1 LYQKITA
8 DHIFTGYQM
17 LPQGQVL
24 VLDNRGIVEDIIS
37 VEDAGENVQYC
48 TGVLSPGLINAHCH
62 LELSHLFKSFEE
74 GQGLI
79 AFITSV
85 MHHRRAEAEI
95 IQLAMQ
101 KADAEMFANGIVAVG
116 DICNSEVSVAVKQPS
131 KIYYHSF
138 VEVAG
143 FSEEIATPRFDY
155 ALQVADIFAA
165 SGLSHSIVP
174 HAPYS
179 VSDHLMKMICNHGS
193 QAAMTMHN
201 QETKDE
207 NLWFFSKQGGF
218 EKFYSALN
226 INTQAF
232 HAKGKS
238 SLEHVLPFLDPAQ
251 KNILVH
257 NVHTSAADLDA
268 AMNRF
273 SAFDERLYFCCCP
286 NANQF
291 ISRQMP
297 NLPLFLQKGVRLV
310 LGTDSLASNHQL
322 DLMSE
327 MQTLQ
332 AHFPDLQLE
341 MMLQWATINGAKA
354 LGIENKYG
362 SFEKGKSPGVIAIAN
377 HKATLII
384 QPH

>member
-1 LYQKITA
+1 MYQKITA

-48 TGVLSPGLINAHCH
+48 PGVLSPGLINAHCH

-85 MHHRRAEAEI
+85 MHHRSAEAEI

-101 KADAEMFANGIVAVG
+101 KADTDMYANGIVAVG
-116 DICNSEVSVAVKQPS
+116 DICNSEVSASVKQPS

-143 FSEEIATPRFDY
+143 FPEEVAKSRFDY

-179 VSDHLMKMICNHGS
+179 VSDRLMKMICNHGS
-193 QAAMTMHN
+193 QVVMTMHN

-218 EKFYSALN
+218 EEFYSTLN

-257 NVHTSAADLDA
+257 NVHTSAEDLDA
-268 AMNRF
+268 ALHRF

-286 NANQF
+286 NANQY
-291 ISRQMP
+291 ISRQIP
-297 NLPLFLQKGVRLV
+297 NLSLFHQKGVRLV

-322 DLMSE
+322 DLMCE

-332 AHFPDLQLE
+332 NHFPDLQLE
-341 MMLQWATINGAKA
+341 TMLHWATINGAKA

-362 SFEKGKSPGVIAIAN
+362 SFEKGKSPGVIAIEN
-377 HKATLII
+377 YKATLVI
-384 QPH
+384 QPY